1 MLKFPLLIFILFFSF
16 YFRAQTFWSE
26 PFNNGCTAACTAVGF
41 NSGLGAWT
49 QSVTG
54 VEGANPNAW
63 FVSCAENGNA
73 VGTCGSPCGAN
84 ATLHLSAQIGNPF
97 CPNDCGAAY
106 DAGGLCGLL
115 TCPRT
120 NRRIQ
125 SPTINCTGYS
135 GISLNFTYIENG
147 QTTLDDATVWYFDG
161 TTWAQ
166 VDNPPKTATACS
178 GQGVWAARTVAL
190 PASANNNANVRI
202 GFRWVNNDD
211 GAGTDPSIAINDIT
225 LSVPILPIELSDFTI
240 KKAGK
245 TVLLKWSTMTETN
258 FDGFSIE
265 RSENGT
271 GFSEIAFVKG
281 KGNSNSKKNYT
292 FNDNKPENGVSYYRL
307 KAIDFDKSYNYS
319 PLRTINFFT
328 NSVATVFYNSIS
340 SEIILPTNAVNVGD
354 EFTID
359 LISSEGKQIKS
370 IANTE
375 LEITNNEFHI
385 PINSLP
391 LGLYILRLYDNS
403 SSQNFRV
410 LIAE

>member
-1 MLKFPLLIFILFFSF
+1 MRVFIFIITSIL
-16 YFRAQTFWSE
+16 YFETIAQTFWSE
-26 PFNNGCTAACTAVGF
+26 PFNNGCTNACTAVGF

-54 VEGANPNAW
+54 AEGANPNAW

-73 VGTCGSPCGAN
+73 TGACGSGCGAN

-125 SPTINCTGYS
+125 SPAINCTGYS

-161 TTWAQ
+161 TAWSQ
-166 VDNPPKTATACS
+166 IDNPPKTATGCG
-178 GQGVWAARTVAL
+178 GQGIWTARTVAL

-225 LSVPILPIELSDFTI
+225 LSVPVLPIELSDFTI
-240 KKAGK
+240 KKAGQ
-245 TVLLKWSTMTETN
+245 TVLLKWSTMMETN
-258 FDGFSIE
+258 FDGFAIQ
-265 RSENGT
+265 RSDNGI
-271 GFSEIAFVKG
+271 GFNQVGFIKG
-281 KGNSNSKKNYT
+281 QKNSNGKKNYT
-292 FNDNKPENGVSYYRL
+292 FNDKGLENGTYYYRL
-307 KAIDFDKSYNYS
+307 KAIDLDGSYSYS
-319 PLRTINFFT
+319 DLKTIYFSNEIE
-328 NSVATVFYNSIS
+328 VAPYYNSLSSSIVFPSNSIQVENGFSFEILSIDGRRIS
-340 SEIILPTNAVNVGD
+340 QATESELTLTNGRYHFPVQN
-354 EFTID
+354 
-359 LISSEGKQIKS
+359 
-370 IANTE
+370 
-375 LEITNNEFHI
+375 I
-385 PINSLP
+385 PF
-391 LGLYILRLYDNS
+391 GLYILRILDNS
-403 SSQNFRV
+403 SSSSYR
-410 LIAE
+410 LIISE